1 MLFRRIWLTTTIN
14 NSTTIPRSLLFLLP
28 YPSVYLMP
36 IYHTMKALQNARE
49 SKMRAMWYVQENV
62 SIVQTSVA
70 C

>member
-1 MLFRRIWLTTTIN
+1 MLCHRIRLTTADDY
-14 NSTTIPRSLLFLLP
+14 STTIPRSLLFLLP

-49 SKMRAMWYVQENV
+49 PKMRAMWYVPKIV
-62 SIVQTSVA
+62 SIVQISVA

>member
-1 MLFRRIWLTTTIN
+1 MLFCSIRLTTIVN

-49 SKMRAMWYVQENV
+49 PKMRAMWYVQKIV
-62 SIVQTSVA
+62 SIVQTSA
-70 C
+70 AY